1 MKNKFYIRKKAQVW
15 IETAIYTLIGL
26 TIIGIL
32 ITSATPQIEKI
43 KDRGIITQTTEAL
56 NVFNNEI
63 FEIEQAGGAERVV
76 YFTVKKGRLEID
88 PNKSII
94 QYVLEDTRLEFTEEN
109 TTVKEGNIDLLT
121 KKRGSRFD
129 IFLTMNYTDR
139 LDMTFNGLKTVK
151 VLHAGTTPYKIQ
163 IENVG
168 DNEANENTHINF
180 ELL

>member
-1 MKNKFYIRKKAQVW
+1 MNYVVW
-15 IETAIYTLIGL
+15 DLETDSADTNWL
-26 TIIGIL
+26 TILEIGAIL
-32 ITSATPQIEKI
+32 LDENFKEIERFSARCRIPQDRVPSAT
-43 KDRGIITQTTEAL
+43 AL
-56 NVFNNEI
+56 CIN
-63 FEIEQAGGAERVV
+63 R
-76 YFTVKKGRLEID
+76 
-88 PNKSII
+88 S
-94 QYVLEDTRLEFTEEN
+94 
-109 TTVKEGNIDLLT
+109 NIDLLT